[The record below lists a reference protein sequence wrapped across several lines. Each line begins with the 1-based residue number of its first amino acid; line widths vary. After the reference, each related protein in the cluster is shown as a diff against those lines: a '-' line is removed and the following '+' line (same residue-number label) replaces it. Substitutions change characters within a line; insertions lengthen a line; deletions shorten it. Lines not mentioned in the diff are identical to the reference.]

1 MSSTSAINSLL
12 SSSTASS
19 TPAIN
24 ISSILAGA
32 SGATTPGIDVT
43 SAVAAG
49 IYADRAPERAWAA
62 EQVTLTSQTTALT
75 AIQTATTALT
85 TDMNSLNSLTGPLS
99 TRTVTS
105 SDANVTATAA
115 AGTVAGVD
123 SVDVISTAQTGAW
136 YSDEASSPTATIPA
150 TSFTITSGTGSTVAS
165 ATFSTGGT
173 SGVNSL
179 NALAAAINAQTTTLG
194 VNATVVTDATGSRLA
209 ILSNT
214 SGTAAN
220 FSISSTNYTGTS
232 WSSPDI
238 PTGGSLGANSITLS
252 SGSASAT
259 IATTVGESYATLASA
274 INATVPSLNITASAV
289 TDANGTHISLVSTDG
304 TTPFSVNQP
313 SFGFTQAV
321 VGADADLTVNGVPIT
336 SATNTVTGALPGVTL
351 TLLGPTTGSANLT
364 VASNASAISTVLNQ
378 FVTDYNSAVNL
389 VNAQFQFSST
399 TNAEGVLA
407 SDPTVQSLQA
417 ALASALNFVAPPATG
432 NTTTTAPT
440 LDSIGISVTADGTL
454 SVDSTTLDAALINNP
469 ADVQNLFQGAS
480 LNGFA
485 ASVNTALDNF
495 TDPSNGAFTLDLQ
508 SIATTNTGL
517 TTETTDFETNYIAG
531 QQTIL
536 TAMYS
541 AAEIALQSLPAQMAQ
556 LNAELGNSPSNSS
569 GG

>member
-12 SSSTASS
+12 SSAAST

-32 SGATTPGIDVT
+32 TGATTPGIDVT
-43 SAVAAG
+43 GAVAAG

-62 EQVTLTSQTTALT
+62 EQVTLSSQTTALT

-85 TDMNSLNSLTGPLS
+85 TDMNTLNTLTGPLS

-105 SDANVTATAA
+105 SDANVTAAAA
-115 AGTVAGVD
+115 AGTVAGSHTVN
-123 SVDVISTAQTGAW
+123 VISTAQTGAW
-136 YSDEASSPTATIPA
+136 YSDEASSATVAVPA
-150 TSFTITSGTGSTVAS
+150 TSFTLTSGSGSTAAS

-179 NALAAAINAQTTTLG
+179 NDLAAAINAKTAILG
-194 VNATVVTDATGSRLA
+194 VNATVVTDSTGARLA

-214 SGTAAN
+214 TGTAAN
-220 FSISSTNYTGTS
+220 FSIASTNYTGTS

-259 IATTVGESYATLASA
+259 IATTSGESYATLASA
-274 INATVPSLNITASAV
+274 INAVVPSLNITASAV
-289 TDANGTHISLVSTDG
+289 TDANGTHLSLASTDG
-304 TTPFSVNQP
+304 STPFSVNEP
-313 SFGFTQAV
+313 AFGFTQAV
-321 VGADADLTVNGVPIT
+321 VGADASLTVDGVPIT
-336 SATNTVTGALPGVTL
+336 SATDTVTGAIPGVTL
-351 TLLGPTTGSANLT
+351 TLLGATSSAANLT
-364 VASNASAISTVLNQ
+364 VASDASGISTVLNQ
-378 FVTDYNSAVNL
+378 FVTDYNTAVNL
-389 VNAQFQFSST
+389 VNAQFQFSNT
-399 TNAEGVLA
+399 TNSEGVLA

-417 ALASALNFVAPPATG
+417 ALAGALNFVAPPVAG

-440 LDSIGISVTADGTL
+440 LDSIGISVGTDGTL
-454 SVDSTTLDAALINNP
+454 SVDSTTLDAALVNNP
-469 ADVQNLFQGAS
+469 TDVQNLFQGAS

-495 TDPSNGAFTLDLQ
+495 TNPADGGFTVDLR
-508 SIATTNTGL
+508 SIASTNADL
-517 TTETTDFETNYIAG
+517 TTQASDFESNYIAS

-541 AAEIALQSLPAQMAQ
+541 AAEVALQSLPAQMAQ
-556 LNAELGNSPSNSS
+556 LNAELGNNSNNSS